1 MQQKIVDYTI
11 HDFIL
16 LMICFASLFIGKANK
31 MDKVSIFDKVIIKYN
46 KFLSKF
52 VLVSL

>member
-1 MQQKIVDYTI
+1 MKQTDK
-11 HDFIL
+11 L
-16 LMICFASLFIGKANK
+16 LNALNRYD
-31 MDKVSIFDKVIIKYN
+31 MDVKVSIFDKVIIKYN